1 MMMTTQNVPAKSGLD
16 AKLVNNLADA
26 VMQVL
31 GTMVG
36 APTQL
41 KEVLPS
47 LDYTPTGDV
56 TSLIGI
62 SGEHGEGMLAL
73 SFTADLARL
82 FVARLLGLEPADV
95 ADDDLVDGVGEL
107 INMISGRAK
116 IGLSESSGSLYRL
129 SLPQIIVGD
138 NHQITSP
145 IKNTPFLFLV
155 FESEGAEFGLQV
167 SFRNF

>member
-1 MMMTTQNVPAKSGLD
+1 MMAQDTQAKSGLD
-16 AKLVNNLADA
+16 AGLVNNLSDA
-26 VMQVL
+26 VIQVL

-36 APTQL
+36 TPTHL

-82 FVARLLGLEPADV
+82 LVARLLGLAPEDLADE
-95 ADDDLVDGVGEL
+95 DLIDGVGEL

-129 SLPQIIVGD
+129 SLPQIIVGA
-138 NHQITSP
+138 NHQISSP

-155 FESEGAEFGLQV
+155 FEADGYEFGLQV
-167 SFRNF
+167 SFRSL